1 MEVKIYNTFSAT
13 DYGSRGIHAYDLY
26 PHKCMIYFKGTVS
39 RRFYLWNH
47 NYLQEIFKVC
57 NLG

>member
-26 PHKCMIYFKGTVS
+26 PHKCMIYFKAGVS
-39 RRFYLWNH
+39 DGI
-47 NYLQEIFKVC
+47 EI
-57 NLG
+57 NIYGS